1 MMNRSFTHHR
11 FQARRRQ
18 AGLTLI
24 ELLIVLVVLVG
35 VAGILVPLF
44 PDVQQRTHG
53 ASGAD
58 NMKEI
63 VKAVEL
69 HKASTG
75 SYPDSWDSLIDAND
89 VVAATT
95 DLALLDIST
104 PAADSVE
111 ETVADALAD
120 AGIENAF
127 QHEDLTIVDGTINQ
141 TFEGLS
147 DPAVDELQT
156 NGAVAQLTTD
166 GITNLGLEPT
176 GSGIAAYVAFGLG
189 SSSTMI
195 GESMVDGP
203 IHYLEGGESP
213 IENYARFVVVFA
225 VPDEGPLRL
234 ASVAGIEDGDELAG
248 LGGHLNEYY
257 ESLE

>member
-1 MMNRSFTHHR
+1 MIRIPSNIHHR
-11 FQARRRQ
+11 RRSRQ

-44 PDVQQRTHG
+44 PDMQQRTHG

-89 VVAATT
+89 VVAAAT
-95 DLALLDIST
+95 DLQVLDLTAGVGPDVLAALN
-104 PAADSVE
+104 
-111 ETVADALAD
+111 D
-120 AGIENAF
+120 AGITEAF
-127 QHEDLTIVDGTINQ
+127 EHTDFADATINQ
-141 TFEGLS
+141 TLDGGG
-147 DPAVDELQT
+147 AVDSIGANEVAELT
-156 NGAVAQLTTD
+156 AT
-166 GITNLGLEPT
+166 GIANLGLEAT
-176 GSGIAAYVAFGLG
+176 GAGIAAYVAFGLG
-189 SSSTMI
+189 SESTMV
-195 GESMVDGP
+195 GESMVDAP

-234 ASVAGIEDGDELAG
+234 ASVAGIEDGDELAS